1 MIRPSKGQTN
11 AAHPGI
17 LQRPPVREGPQGP
30 PLRAGGRPDPA
41 ADLRRHAQAGRP
53 APAGAGAGGEARR
66 RTQLRPRRSPP
77 SGGEGHPRA
86 EAGPWHR
93 GPRSVDRLAGGPA
106 RQRPHAQARDGGRA
120 AGRAP
125 DHRAGAGGARRA
137 QRDRRGDRGAGGDPS
152 PPGAEDASRRA
163 GHRGGLAVPLRAG
176 ARGPQQR
183 PAESAR
189 RADGSLAREPRPLV
203 AGPRPARAL
212 VRRPPAHPAGDQ
224 APRRQGGGEGSE
236 PALERDRG
244 SPDASALTEV
254 EMDRLFAVEIVYRGI
269 FQKKLAANISRA
281 IVLAAHKE
289 GKPGIS
295 FGRYGD
301 SPERNG
307 IPAKYF
313 AIVATDETT
322 LEEGKA
328 KYEPKEVDISICV
341 DDTLFKGVES
351 WAWYGLQPI
360 NKLLKPGGTLIV
372 TSLKEADQLI
382 PLAHRK
388 ETAYKLAV
396 LKGTPSFS
404 GLWVYKDDHTDVR
417 ILGVM
422 ARGLPELFSLGSV
435 QETIRDEWK
444 NELKATSAL
453 RAFERVTTVLTVTPA
468 LRIPMVAMVGNR
480 ALDDPGAF
488 GVEHNDALAVRDLG
502 WQLVWVD
509 NAQEA
514 LDTAL
519 IAYRVAEDRR
529 VFLPCA
535 IACDGAFLTHS
546 QALVKIPSQEKVDQ
560 FLPRYDR
567 GDLLLHPDNPIT
579 VAPQVNEDWLM
590 EIRRQTA
597 AAMERS
603 PTVIR
608 EAYKDFERIFGR
620 SYGNPFFEEYM
631 TDDADAVLVGMGTLS
646 TPVKVAIRQMR
657 AAGKKV
663 GFVRVRWF
671 RPFAAKDLAE
681 RLGRFK
687 AVGGIDRGF
696 SVGCPSRGGI
706 RSPGGRNALY
716 PAPGKKPPVL
726 DFICGLGG
734 REVTVPDVER
744 MTDSVYKAAEGKPQ
758 PLTQWIGL
766 RE

>member
-1 MIRPSKGQTN
+1 MESPFGGRKRGRRVSEYTSAVALRRIALLTLLAFGCATVRVPVTASEEPGDGAGVVAPPIVELWIESSDQVPPGLAAGPEARTRSALNAALAERDIRSDAAGATDAVLFVRERAVAVTEARHSQQTWAKVGIVVGIVVVVAAVVILAVSGSKGSSSKAPKTTVPK
-11 AAHPGI
+11 AAPVAVKPRAIPVPSPPKGLPTVARAVPLPRYYGYRRSPI
-17 LQRPPVREGPQGP
+17 FVGFYFDFWIPPRPLVLAPEAVEEPWYAPEPPPPLATESAGESAMPAPPPPEPEPIPAVALPRPPVRDGPQGP

-41 ADLRRHAQAGRP
+41 AELRRHAQARRP

-66 RTQLRPRRSPP
+66 RTQLRPRRSPH
-77 SGGEGHPRA
+77 SGGDGHPRA

-341 DDTLFKGVES
+341 DDTLLQGVES

-372 TSLKEADQLI
+372 TSLKEAGQLI

-388 ETAYKLAV
+388 ATPYKLAV
-396 LKGTPSFS
+396 LKGTTSFS
-404 GLWVYKDDHTDVR
+404 GLWGYKYEHTDVS
-417 ILGVM
+417 IL
-422 ARGLPELFSLGSV
+422 
-435 QETIRDEWK
+435 
-444 NELKATSAL
+444 SA
-453 RAFERVTTVLTVTPA
+453 
-468 LRIPMVAMVGNR
+468 M
-480 ALDDPGAF
+480 
-488 GVEHNDALAVRDLG
+488 
-502 WQLVWVD
+502 
-509 NAQEA
+509 
-514 LDTAL
+514 
-519 IAYRVAEDRR
+519 
-529 VFLPCA
+529 
-535 IACDGAFLTHS
+535 
-546 QALVKIPSQEKVDQ
+546 
-560 FLPRYDR
+560 
-567 GDLLLHPDNPIT
+567 
-579 VAPQVNEDWLM
+579 
-590 EIRRQTA
+590 
-597 AAMERS
+597 
-603 PTVIR
+603 
-608 EAYKDFERIFGR
+608 
-620 SYGNPFFEEYM
+620 
-631 TDDADAVLVGMGTLS
+631 
-646 TPVKVAIRQMR
+646 
-657 AAGKKV
+657 
-663 GFVRVRWF
+663 
-671 RPFAAKDLAE
+671 
-681 RLGRFK
+681 
-687 AVGGIDRGF
+687 
-696 SVGCPSRGGI
+696 
-706 RSPGGRNALY
+706 
-716 PAPGKKPPVL
+716 
-726 DFICGLGG
+726 
-734 REVTVPDVER
+734 
-744 MTDSVYKAAEGKPQ
+744 
-758 PLTQWIGL
+758 
-766 RE
+766 